1 MSKFS
6 HCYCCYCCPPG
17 LRSLTATWE
26 RKLRGNSKIWT
37 KIQGR
42 FFGYHLDSWLKVGS
56 NFQLTCETFNLH
68 WRWFDMLSCLG
79 DFDVDL
85 LSGRKSSDQSRFWLF
100 KVDKRCGNFPK
111 CDKRC
116 QILLVDGD
124 TDFPVGLGTSLI
136 ELQQVTA
143 STWQPPLPELIWLHS
158 SQKWLLSVLLHSAQ
172 LKRET
177 TSCAWLL
184 SRRILE
190 HHAVTAS
197 ELNHDQWT

>member
-6 HCYCCYCCPPG
+6 HCRCCPPG

-111 CDKRC
+111 GDKRC
-116 QILLVDGD
+116 QILLVEGD

-136 ELQQVTA
+136 KLQQVTA

-158 SQKWLLSVLLHSAQ
+158 SQFSCTVHSSQ
-172 LKRET
+172 E
-177 TSCAWLL
+177 WLL